1 MSSKDDLLRLVSTLS
16 EYECSQLMGLVGGT
30 VAGNRFWETDIATL
44 YNESVKL
51 RYFNVTRNAAA
62 AAPPVPVVEDGIF
75 APIPIL
81 KSYSAA
87 ERVALPAPPSIVS
100 EFGETLL
107 NRRSERD
114 YDGRAISLEV
124 LSALLQHGCGTTG
137 FAPAYGYNRL
147 PLRTFPSSGGLQ
159 APEVYLSAQAVEGV
173 NPGIYH
179 YHPVDHALELIK
191 PGNHGAAL
199 RNLAL
204 DQPWVET
211 ASVVMIITGFYER
224 LRWKY
229 QARGY
234 RFMCMDAGFLA
245 ENICLSARALS
256 LGACAIAGFIDD
268 ALETLL
274 GIDGEDEVPLLLIS
288 VGPPGSSVP

>member
-1 MSSKDDLLRLVSTLS
+1 M
-16 EYECSQLMGLVGGT
+16 
-30 VAGNRFWETDIATL
+30 
-44 YNESVKL
+44 
-51 RYFNVTRNAAA
+51 
-62 AAPPVPVVEDGIF
+62 
-75 APIPIL
+75 
-81 KSYSAA
+81 
-87 ERVALPAPPSIVS
+87 
-100 EFGETLL
+100 
-107 NRRSERD
+107 
-114 YDGRAISLEV
+114 

-137 FAPAYGYNRL
+137 FAAAYGYTRL

-173 NPGIYH
+173 DPGIYH
-179 YHPVDHALELIK
+179 YHPVDHKLELIK
-191 PGNHGAAL
+191 PGNHGSTL
-199 RNLAL
+199 RDLAL

-288 VGPPGSSVP
+288 VGTPGMRCDRARSAHSPQGCCSAIPTGPRQVSRTVSGSAGLLLWRACWRLGRSDRRLTGPGP